1 MVIMLGAGSVLRG
14 AAVMGSGCMWTQGL
28 AWIWRAGGTLRYPA
42 TGAGRLAVA
51 GSSGQPRPQ
60 GAILA
65 RTRETWSNLSSTT
78 ADREQAIYSLGGG

>member
-1 MVIMLGAGSVLRG
+1 MEAPDD
-14 AAVMGSGCMWTQGL
+14 
-28 AWIWRAGGTLRYPA
+28 RAGRRWSAEEGGLGGVA
-42 TGAGRLAVA
+42 AQVSGAGRLAVA